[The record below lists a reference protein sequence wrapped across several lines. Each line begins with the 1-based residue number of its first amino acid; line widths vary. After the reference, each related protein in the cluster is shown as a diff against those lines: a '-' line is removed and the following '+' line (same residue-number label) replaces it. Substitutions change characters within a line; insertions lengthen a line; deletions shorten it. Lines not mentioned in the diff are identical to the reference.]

1 MNTHRSGQL
10 DRATADGLLRGDL
23 AVRRRAGR
31 LGEHLAA
38 AAAPA
43 HPSELAGLPA
53 ALAAFQA
60 AGRSPA
66 IDRRRTSVIKTWLT
80 KLLTVKAAALLAVT
94 AAGGVA
100 LAATT
105 GTIPNP
111 LSHPSGVTSSED
123 AHANGRPS
131 TAPTHPAK
139 GGSAAPSPSLVGLCH
154 AFTAG
159 AGSDHG
165 KALESPA
172 FTALI
177 TAAGGKEKVE
187 AFCKTVLA
195 APSSDHPGNA
205 NHPSG
210 HPSDNPGKDGGHP
223 TGLPSGHPTGPP
235 SIHPSH

>member
-1 MNTHRSGQL
+1 MNTHRSSQL
-10 DRATADGLLRGDL
+10 DRATADALLRGDPG
-23 AVRRRAGR
+23 VRRRAGR

-43 HPSELAGLPA
+43 RPAELAGLPT

-60 AGRSPA
+60 AGRHPA
-66 IDRRRTSVIKTWLT
+66 TDLRRPSVLKTWLT
-80 KLLTVKAAALLAVT
+80 KVLTIKAAALLAVT

-105 GTIPNP
+105 GTLPNP
-111 LSHPSGVTSSED
+111 LHHPSAASASENGD
-123 AHANGRPS
+123 HPGRPS
-131 TAPTHPAK
+131 TTPSHPGK

-154 AFTAG
+154 AYTAG

-177 TAAGGKEKVE
+177 TAAGGKDKVDG
-187 AFCKTVLA
+187 FCTATLA
-195 APSSDHPGNA
+195 SVAPSTSATPDHPGDG
-205 NHPSG
+205 NHPSPN
-210 HPSDNPGKDGGHP
+210 PSKDKD
-223 TGLPSGHPTGPP
+223 HPTGPP
-235 SIHPSH
+235 SDHPSSHPSH